1 MGGTTRF
8 WSMTVCI
15 AGFAAACGLVQPA
28 AFGQATWNGSQSGSW
43 ANQLN
48 WSGTSAANLV
58 NGGTSALV
66 FAGGVQLSTTNT
78 LNNFLASALT
88 FDATA
93 GNFTLSGSS
102 IRLST
107 FVTNNAANSSQTIDL
122 GISITGPSRQFTG
135 VSTSTT
141 TYLGNISGVGGG
153 ISYRTTSG
161 STSVHIVSGSN
172 SYTANTAIA
181 TAIVVVNN
189 LKALSSG
196 TIDFSSSGM
205 LRSNLDL
212 TGANKLTNAAVTF
225 AATNN
230 RANFA
235 GANSI
240 EFAAALR
247 ANGNSTVANELD
259 AGKSLTFNGALA
271 SGAVATGTL
280 TFTGAGQTLIAGNA
294 IDNAGITLALAKT
307 GAGALVLS
315 GTNTYSGATT
325 VTAGSLFVNGD
336 SSNALG
342 ALTVSSTAI
351 LGGAG
356 SIGAATTVSGTLTA
370 GSQVNAIG
378 LFTFTNSLTLNSSSR
393 TLLEISGAGRGT
405 GYDAID
411 VASMVLGGAL
421 DLSFGSLV
429 SGTFNL
435 FNAGGALSKTGN
447 FSSVTSSGSYAT
459 SWGRT
464 GETWSATVGA
474 TNLSFDQATG
484 TLVIVPEPGTVSLLG
499 AGLAIVVWI
508 GRRRVTARAVA

>member
-58 NGGTSALV
+58 NSGTSAIT
-66 FAGGVQLSTTNT
+66 FAGTTQLSTTNT

-102 IRLST
+102 IRLSGLL
-107 FVTNNAANSSQTIDL
+107 TNSAANSSQTINL
-122 GISITGPSRQFTG
+122 GISITGPSRQFIG
-135 VSTSTT
+135 VPTSTT
-141 TYLGNISGVGGG
+141 TYLGNMSGVGGG
-153 ISYRTTSG
+153 ISYRTASG
-161 STSVHIVSGSN
+161 STAVHIVSGSN
-172 SYTANTAIA
+172 SYTANTGI
-181 TAIVVVNN
+181 TSAIVVVNN

-196 TIDFSSSGM
+196 TIDFSSSAM

-225 AATNN
+225 ATTNN

-271 SGAVATGTL
+271 SGTVSGTL

-294 IDNAGITLALAKT
+294 IDNAGFTLALAKT

-336 SSNALG
+336 SANALG

-370 GSQVNAIG
+370 GSQANAIG
-378 LFTFTNSLTLNSSSR
+378 LFAFTNSLTLNSSSR

-411 VASMVLGGAL
+411 VGSMVLGGAL

-474 TNLSFDQATG
+474 TNLSFDQETG

-499 AGLAIVVWI
+499 TGLAIVVWI
-508 GRRRVTARAVA
+508 RRRRVTARAVA

>member
-1 MGGTTRF
+1 MGGKARF
-8 WSMTVCI
+8 WRMTVCI

-102 IRLST
+102 IRLSNV
-107 FVTNNAANSSQTIDL
+107 VTNNAANSSQTIDL
-122 GISITGPSRQFTG
+122 GISITGPSRQFSG

-141 TYLGNISGVGGG
+141 TYLRNISGVGGG

-161 STSVHIVSGSN
+161 STAVHIVSGSN

-196 TIDFSSSGM
+196 TIDFSSSGT

-240 EFAAALR
+240 EFAAPLR
-247 ANGNSTVANELD
+247 ANGNSTVANELGV
-259 AGKSLTFNGALA
+259 GKSLIFNGALA
-271 SGAVATGTL
+271 SGTVAGTL

-294 IDNAGITLALAKT
+294 IDNAGFTLALAKT

-336 SSNALG
+336 SANALG

-370 GSQVNAIG
+370 GSQANAIG

-411 VASMVLGGAL
+411 VGSMVLGGAL

>member
-58 NGGTSALV
+58 NSGTSAIT
-66 FAGGVQLSTTNT
+66 FAGTTQLSTTNT

-196 TIDFSSSGM
+196 TIDFSSSAM

-225 AATNN
+225 ATTNN

-271 SGAVATGTL
+271 SGTVSGTL

-294 IDNAGITLALAKT
+294 IDNAGFTLALAKT

-336 SSNALG
+336 SANALG

-411 VASMVLGGAL
+411 VGSMVLGGAL

-499 AGLAIVVWI
+499 TGLAIVVWI
-508 GRRRVTARAVA
+508 RRRRVTARAVA

>member
-1 MGGTTRF
+1 
-8 WSMTVCI
+8 
-15 AGFAAACGLVQPA
+15 
-28 AFGQATWNGSQSGSW
+28 
-43 ANQLN
+43 
-48 WSGTSAANLV
+48 
-58 NGGTSALV
+58 
-66 FAGGVQLSTTNT
+66 
-78 LNNFLASALT
+78 
-88 FDATA
+88 
-93 GNFTLSGSS
+93 
-102 IRLST
+102 
-107 FVTNNAANSSQTIDL
+107 
-122 GISITGPSRQFTG
+122 
-135 VSTSTT
+135 
-141 TYLGNISGVGGG
+141 
-153 ISYRTTSG
+153 
-161 STSVHIVSGSN
+161 VSGSN

-181 TAIVVVNN
+181 SAIVVVNN

-259 AGKSLTFNGALA
+259 AGKSLTFNGAV
-271 SGAVATGTL
+271 SGTVAGTL

-336 SSNALG
+336 SVNALG

-370 GSQVNAIG
+370 GSQANAIG

-411 VASMVLGGAL
+411 VGSMVLGGAL

-459 SWGRT
+459 SWGLT

-484 TLVIVPEPGTVSLLG
+484 TLVIVPEPGAVFLLG
-499 AGLAIVVWI
+499 TGLAIVVWI
-508 GRRRVTARAVA
+508 RGRRVTARAVA